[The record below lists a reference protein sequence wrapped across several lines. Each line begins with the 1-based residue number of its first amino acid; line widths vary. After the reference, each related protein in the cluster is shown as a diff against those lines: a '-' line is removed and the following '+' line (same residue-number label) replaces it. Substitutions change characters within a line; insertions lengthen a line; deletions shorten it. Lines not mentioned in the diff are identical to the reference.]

1 MVRHTLQTLRCEHRK
16 FFLKYVWSFIKIMHE
31 GFKLPKGVAYCMRT
45 FTNRTKL
52 LRNTLGGS
60 RY

>member
-31 GFKLPKGVAYCMRT
+31 GFKLPKGVATVCELSPT
-45 FTNRTKL
+45 VQSFCAIH
-52 LRNTLGGS
+52 
-60 RY
+60 